1 MKIVTPLLSDKDSDF
16 NSVIINKIGHYFSIK
31 NFKQDISIISN
42 LDVRLVFFI
51 LNSADKTQLLTMAL
65 SICEN
70 LNKRIVIIC
79 SDPLPNIV
87 RNHKNIFFIIE
98 TNSNHLTSQFEEL
111 KAKTQHMFESHF
123 DIDRDTNNNNQ
134 LPVKVFTS
142 EVINFVMDNI
152 NKEIRETEIA
162 EKCHCSTTYFSKK
175 FHLHFGVSF
184 RDFVCDKRILL
195 AKKLIEADTESK
207 IAVIAYQCGYKD
219 VSYFSRI
226 FKKRTG
232 VTPASYRRACTD
244 NGKQRT

>member
-51 LNSADKTQLLTMAL
+51 LNSSDKIQLLTMAL

-134 LPVKVFTS
+134 LPVKAFTS
-142 EVINFVMDNI
+142 EVVNFVMDNI

-207 IAVIAYQCGYKD
+207 IAVISYQCGYKD

>member
-51 LNSADKTQLLTMAL
+51 LNSADKIQLLTMAL

-162 EKCHCSTTYFSKK
+162 EKCH
-175 FHLHFGVSF
+175 
-184 RDFVCDKRILL
+184 
-195 AKKLIEADTESK
+195 
-207 IAVIAYQCGYKD
+207 
-219 VSYFSRI
+219 
-226 FKKRTG
+226 
-232 VTPASYRRACTD
+232 
-244 NGKQRT
+244 

>member
-1 MKIVTPLLSDKDSDF
+1 MKVVTPLLSDKDSEF
-16 NSVIINKIGHYFSIK
+16 NSVIINKINHYFPIE
-31 NFKQDISIISN
+31 NYKQDISIISN

-51 LNSADKTQLLTMAL
+51 LNRPDKLQLLTMAL

-79 SDPLPNIV
+79 SDQLPNIV

-98 TNSNHLTSQFEEL
+98 TNSNHLTSTFEEL
-111 KAKTQHMFESHF
+111 KRKTQHILEPHF
-123 DIDRDTNNNNQ
+123 DFDRDINNNNQ
-134 LPVKVFTS
+134 LPTKLFTS
-142 EVINFVMDNI
+142 EVVNYVMDNI
-152 NKEIRETEIA
+152 NKEIREAEIA

-184 RDFVCDKRILL
+184 RDFVCDKRVLL

-244 NGKQRT
+244 NRKR

>member
-1 MKIVTPLLSDKDSDF
+1 MRLVIPLLSDSESDF
-16 NSVIINKIGHYFSIK
+16 NAIIANKVRRYFPTET
-31 NFKQDISIISN
+31 FKQDISIISH
-42 LDVRLVFFI
+42 LDVRFVFFI
-51 LNSADKTQLLTMAL
+51 LNSPDQLQLLSMAL

-79 SDPLPNIV
+79 PEQLPDNI
-87 RNHKNIFFIIE
+87 RHHKNVFSMIE
-98 TNSNHLTSQFEEL
+98 TNSNDLTSKLEEL
-111 KAKTQHMFESHF
+111 KNKTQHIFEPHF
-123 DIDRDTNNNNQ
+123 DLDRDINHNNQ
-134 LPVKVFTS
+134 LPAKTFTS
-142 EVINFVMDNI
+142 EVVNFVMNNI

-162 EKCHCSTTYFSKK
+162 QRCHCSTTYFSKK

-184 RDFVCDKRILL
+184 RDFVCDKRISL
-195 AKKLIEADTESK
+195 AKKLIETDTDAK

-244 NGKQRT
+244 NRKR

>member
-1 MKIVTPLLSDKDSDF
+1 MKLVTPLLSDKDSEF
-16 NSVIINKIGHYFSIK
+16 NAVIINKLNHYFPIE
-31 NFKQDISIISN
+31 NYKQDISIISN

-51 LNSADKTQLLTMAL
+51 LNRPDKLQLLTMAL

-79 SDPLPNIV
+79 SDQLPNIV

-98 TNSNHLTSQFEEL
+98 TNRNHLTSTFEEL
-111 KAKTQHMFESHF
+111 KRKTQHIFEPHF
-123 DIDRDTNNNNQ
+123 DFDRDINNNNQ
-134 LPVKVFTS
+134 LPTKLFTS
-142 EVINFVMDNI
+142 EVVNYVMDNI

-184 RDFVCDKRILL
+184 RDFVCDKRVLL

-244 NGKQRT
+244 NRKR

>member
-1 MKIVTPLLSDKDSDF
+1 MKVVTPLLTDKDSEF
-16 NSVIINKIGHYFSIK
+16 NSVIINKIGHYFPIE
-31 NFKQDISIISN
+31 NHKQDISIISN

-51 LNSADKTQLLTMAL
+51 LNRPDKIQLLTMAL

-70 LNKRIVIIC
+70 LNKRIIIIC
-79 SDPLPNIV
+79 SNPLPNTV
-87 RNHKNIFFIIE
+87 RNHKSIFFIID
-98 TNSNHLTSQFEEL
+98 TNSNHLTSTFEEL
-111 KAKTQHMFESHF
+111 MRKTQHIFEPHF
-123 DIDRDTNNNNQ
+123 DLDRDINNNNQ
-134 LPVKVFTS
+134 LPAKLFTS
-142 EVINFVMDNI
+142 EVVNFVMDNI

-244 NGKQRT
+244 NRKR

>member
-1 MKIVTPLLSDKDSDF
+1 
-16 NSVIINKIGHYFSIK
+16 SVIINKIGHYFSIK

-51 LNSADKTQLLTMAL
+51 LNSADKIQLLTMAL

>member
-1 MKIVTPLLSDKDSDF
+1 MKLITPLLSDIDSEF
-16 NSVIINKIGHYFSIK
+16 NSIIINKVSRYFPVE
-31 NFKQDISIISN
+31 NFQQDISVISN
-42 LDVRLVFFI
+42 LDVRIVFFI
-51 LNSADKTQLLTMAL
+51 LNRESEIQLLTMAL

-70 LNKRIVIIC
+70 LNKRIVLISPFEI
-79 SDPLPNIV
+79 PNII

-98 TNSNHLTSQFEEL
+98 TSNNHLTSAFEEL
-111 KAKTQHMFESHF
+111 KSKTQHIFDPHF
-123 DIDRDTNNNNQ
+123 DLDRKTNNNNQ
-134 LPVKVFTS
+134 LPAKLFTS
-142 EVINFVMDNI
+142 EVVNFVMDNI

-207 IAVIAYQCGYKD
+207 IAVISYQCGYKD

-232 VTPASYRRACTD
+232 VTPASYRRACMD
-244 NGKQRT
+244 NRKR

>member
-1 MKIVTPLLSDKDSDF
+1 MKLITPLLSDIDSEF
-16 NSVIINKIGHYFSIK
+16 NSIIINKVSRYFPVE
-31 NFKQDISIISN
+31 NFQQDISVISN
-42 LDVRLVFFI
+42 LDVRIVFFI
-51 LNSADKTQLLTMAL
+51 LNRESEIQLLTMAL

-70 LNKRIVIIC
+70 LNKRIVLISPFEI
-79 SDPLPNIV
+79 PNLI

-98 TNSNHLTSQFEEL
+98 TSNNHLTSAFEEL
-111 KAKTQHMFESHF
+111 KSKTQHIFDPHF
-123 DIDRDTNNNNQ
+123 DLDRKTNNNNQ
-134 LPVKVFTS
+134 LSAKLFTS
-142 EVINFVMDNI
+142 EVVNFVMDNI

-207 IAVIAYQCGYKD
+207 IAVISYQCGYKD

-232 VTPASYRRACTD
+232 VTPASYRRACMD
-244 NGKQRT
+244 NRKR

>member
-1 MKIVTPLLSDKDSDF
+1 
-16 NSVIINKIGHYFSIK
+16 
-31 NFKQDISIISN
+31 
-42 LDVRLVFFI
+42 
-51 LNSADKTQLLTMAL
+51 MAL

-98 TNSNHLTSQFEEL
+98 TNSNHLTSTFEEL
-111 KAKTQHMFESHF
+111 KSKTQHIFEPHF
-123 DIDRDTNNNNQ
+123 DLDRDINNNNQ
-134 LPVKVFTS
+134 LPAKLFTS
-142 EVINFVMDNI
+142 EVVNYVMDNI

-162 EKCHCSTTYFSKK
+162 ERCHCSTTYFSKK

-207 IAVIAYQCGYKD
+207 IAVISYQCGYKD

-244 NGKQRT
+244 NRKR

>member
-1 MKIVTPLLSDKDSDF
+1 MKLITPLLSDIDSEF
-16 NSVIINKIGHYFSIK
+16 NSIIINKISRYFPVE
-31 NFKQDISIISN
+31 NFQQDISVISN
-42 LDVRLVFFI
+42 LDVRIVFFI
-51 LNSADKTQLLTMAL
+51 LNRESEIQLLTMAL

-70 LNKRIVIIC
+70 LNKRIVLISPFEI
-79 SDPLPNIV
+79 PNII

-98 TNSNHLTSQFEEL
+98 TSNNHLTSAFEEL
-111 KAKTQHMFESHF
+111 KSKTQHIFDPHF
-123 DIDRDTNNNNQ
+123 DLDRKTNNNNQ
-134 LPVKVFTS
+134 LSAKLFTS
-142 EVINFVMDNI
+142 EVVNFVMDNI

-207 IAVIAYQCGYKD
+207 IAVISYQCGYKD

-232 VTPASYRRACTD
+232 VTPASYRRACMD
-244 NGKQRT
+244 NRKR

>member
-1 MKIVTPLLSDKDSDF
+1 MKVVTPLLSDKDSEF
-16 NSVIINKIGHYFSIK
+16 NAVIINKLNHYFPIE
-31 NFKQDISIISN
+31 NYKQDISIISH

-51 LNSADKTQLLTMAL
+51 LNRPDKLQLLTMAL

-79 SDPLPNIV
+79 SDLLPNIV

-98 TNSNHLTSQFEEL
+98 TNSNHLTSTFEEL
-111 KAKTQHMFESHF
+111 KRKTQHIFEPHF
-123 DIDRDTNNNNQ
+123 DFDRDINNNNQ
-134 LPVKVFTS
+134 LPTKLFTS
-142 EVINFVMDNI
+142 EVVNYVMDNI

-184 RDFVCDKRILL
+184 RDFVCDKRVLL

-244 NGKQRT
+244 NRKR

>member
-1 MKIVTPLLSDKDSDF
+1 MKLITPLLSDIDSEF
-16 NSVIINKIGHYFSIK
+16 NSIIINKISRYFPVE
-31 NFKQDISIISN
+31 NFQQDISVISN
-42 LDVRLVFFI
+42 LDVRIVFFI
-51 LNSADKTQLLTMAL
+51 LNRESEIQLLTMAL
-65 SICEN
+65 SICKN
-70 LNKRIVIIC
+70 LNKRIVLISPFEI
-79 SDPLPNIV
+79 PNII

-98 TNSNHLTSQFEEL
+98 TSNNHLTSAFEEL
-111 KAKTQHMFESHF
+111 KSKTQHIFDPHF
-123 DIDRDTNNNNQ
+123 DLDRKTNNNNQ
-134 LPVKVFTS
+134 LSAKLFTS
-142 EVINFVMDNI
+142 EVVNFVMDNI

-207 IAVIAYQCGYKD
+207 IAVISYQCGYKD

-244 NGKQRT
+244 NIKR

>member
-1 MKIVTPLLSDKDSDF
+1 MKVITPLLTDKDSDF
-16 NSVIINKIGHYFSIK
+16 NAVIINKISHYFSIK
-31 NFKQDISIISN
+31 DFGQDISIISN

-51 LNSADKTQLLTMAL
+51 LNKPDKLQLLTMAL

-70 LNKRIVIIC
+70 LNKRIVLIC
-79 SDPLPNIV
+79 PDPLPNIV

-98 TNSNHLTSQFEEL
+98 TNSKHLTSTFEEL
-111 KAKTQHMFESHF
+111 KTKTQHIFDPHF
-123 DIDRDTNNNNQ
+123 DLDRDTNNNNQ
-134 LPVKVFTS
+134 LPAKLFTS
-142 EVINFVMDNI
+142 EVVNFVMDNI

-207 IAVIAYQCGYKD
+207 IAVISYQCGYKD

-244 NGKQRT
+244 NRKR

>member
-1 MKIVTPLLSDKDSDF
+1 MSINIVTPLLSDVDSEF
-16 NSVIINKIGHYFSIK
+16 NSIIIKKISHYFSVQY
-31 NFKQDISIISN
+31 FGQDISIISN
-42 LDVRLVFFI
+42 LDVRLVFLTI
-51 LNSADKTQLLTMAL
+51 NNNDNYQLLNMAI

-79 SDPLPNIV
+79 SSPLPNII
-87 RNHKNIFFIIE
+87 RNHKNVFFIIE
-98 TNSNHLTSQFEEL
+98 TSSHNLSRKLEEL
-111 KAKTQHMFESHF
+111 KEKTQHIFDPHF
-123 DIDRDTNNNNQ
+123 DIDRNMNKNNQ
-134 LPVKVFTS
+134 LPAKIFTS
-142 EVINFVMDNI
+142 EVVNFIMRNI
-152 NKEIRETEIA
+152 NRDIRETEIA
-162 EKCHCSTTYFSKK
+162 DRCHCSTTYFSKK

-232 VTPASYRRACTD
+232 VTPASYRRTCMD
-244 NGKQRT
+244 NRKR

>member
-1 MKIVTPLLSDKDSDF
+1 MKVVTPLLTDKDSEF
-16 NSVIINKIGHYFSIK
+16 NSVIINKIGHYFPIE
-31 NFKQDISIISN
+31 NHKQDISIISN

-51 LNSADKTQLLTMAL
+51 LNRPDKIQLLTMAL

-70 LNKRIVIIC
+70 LNKRIIIIC
-79 SDPLPNIV
+79 SNSLPNTV
-87 RNHKNIFFIIE
+87 RNHKSIFFIID
-98 TNSNHLTSQFEEL
+98 TNSNHLTSTFEEL
-111 KAKTQHMFESHF
+111 MRKTQHIFDPHF
-123 DIDRDTNNNNQ
+123 DLDRDINNNNQ
-134 LPVKVFTS
+134 LPAKLFTS
-142 EVINFVMDNI
+142 EVVNFVMDNI

-244 NGKQRT
+244 NRKR

>member
-1 MKIVTPLLSDKDSDF
+1 MKVVTPLLSDKDSEF
-16 NSVIINKIGHYFSIK
+16 NSVIINKINHYFPIE
-31 NFKQDISIISN
+31 NYKQDISIISN

-51 LNSADKTQLLTMAL
+51 LNRPDKLQLLTMAL

-79 SDPLPNIV
+79 SDQLPNIV
-87 RNHKNIFFIIE
+87 RNHKNIFFTIE
-98 TNSNHLTSQFEEL
+98 TNSNHLTSTFEEL
-111 KAKTQHMFESHF
+111 KRKTQHIFEPHF
-123 DIDRDTNNNNQ
+123 DFDRDINNNNQ
-134 LPVKVFTS
+134 LPTKLFTS
-142 EVINFVMDNI
+142 EVVNYVMDNI

-195 AKKLIEADTESK
+195 AKKLIKADTESK

-232 VTPASYRRACTD
+232 VTPASYRRTCMD
-244 NGKQRT
+244 NRKR

>member
-1 MKIVTPLLSDKDSDF
+1 MKVVTPLLSDNNSGF
-16 NSVIINKIGHYFSIK
+16 NAVIINKISHYFPIE
-31 NFKQDISIISN
+31 NFGQDISIISN

-51 LNSADKTQLLTMAL
+51 LNKPDKLQLLTMAL
-65 SICEN
+65 AICEN

-79 SDPLPNIV
+79 SEPLPNIV

-98 TNSNHLTSQFEEL
+98 TNSKHLTSTFEEL
-111 KAKTQHMFESHF
+111 KTKTQHIFDPHF
-123 DIDRDTNNNNQ
+123 DLDRDTNSNNQ
-134 LPVKVFTS
+134 LPAKLFTS
-142 EVINFVMDNI
+142 EVVNFVMDNI

-207 IAVIAYQCGYKD
+207 IAVISYQCGYKD

-244 NGKQRT
+244 NRKR

>member
-1 MKIVTPLLSDKDSDF
+1 MKIVTPLLSDKESDF
-16 NSVIINKIGHYFSIK
+16 NSVIINKISHYFSIA

-51 LNSADKTQLLTMAL
+51 FNTPDKIQLLTMAL

-134 LPVKVFTS
+134 LPVKAFTS
-142 EVINFVMDNI
+142 EVVNFVMDNI

>member
-1 MKIVTPLLSDKDSDF
+1 MKLITPLLSDIDSEF
-16 NSVIINKIGHYFSIK
+16 NSIIINKVSRYFPVE
-31 NFKQDISIISN
+31 NFQQDISVISN
-42 LDVRLVFFI
+42 LDVRIVFFI
-51 LNSADKTQLLTMAL
+51 LNRESEIQLLTMAL

-70 LNKRIVIIC
+70 LNKRIVLISPFEI
-79 SDPLPNIV
+79 PNII

-98 TNSNHLTSQFEEL
+98 TSNNHLTSAFEEL
-111 KAKTQHMFESHF
+111 KSKTQHIFDPHF
-123 DIDRDTNNNNQ
+123 DLDRKTNNNNQ
-134 LPVKVFTS
+134 LSAKLFTS
-142 EVINFVMDNI
+142 EVVNFVMDNI

-207 IAVIAYQCGYKD
+207 IAVISYQCGYKD

-232 VTPASYRRACTD
+232 VTPASYRRACMD
-244 NGKQRT
+244 NRKR

>member
-51 LNSADKTQLLTMAL
+51 LNSADKIQLLTMAL

-142 EVINFVMDNI
+142 EVVNFVMDNI

-232 VTPASYRRACTD
+232 VPPASYRRACTD

>member
-1 MKIVTPLLSDKDSDF
+1 MKILTPLLSDRDSDF
-16 NSVIINKIGHYFSIK
+16 NSVIINKISHYFSIE

-51 LNSADKTQLLTMAL
+51 LNTPDKIQLLTMAL

-134 LPVKVFTS
+134 LPVKAFTS
-142 EVINFVMDNI
+142 EVVNFVMDNI

-207 IAVIAYQCGYKD
+207 IAVISYQCGYKD

>member
-1 MKIVTPLLSDKDSDF
+1 MKVVTPLLSDKDSEF
-16 NSVIINKIGHYFSIK
+16 NAVIINKINYYFPIE
-31 NFKQDISIISN
+31 NYKQDISIISN

-51 LNSADKTQLLTMAL
+51 LNRPDKLQLLTMAL

-79 SDPLPNIV
+79 SDQLPNIV

-98 TNSNHLTSQFEEL
+98 TNSNHLTSTFEEL
-111 KAKTQHMFESHF
+111 KRKTQHIFESHF
-123 DIDRDTNNNNQ
+123 DLDRDINNNNQ
-134 LPVKVFTS
+134 LPTKLFTS
-142 EVINFVMDNI
+142 EVVNYVMDNI

-184 RDFVCDKRILL
+184 RDFVCDKRVLL

-244 NGKQRT
+244 NRKR

>member
-51 LNSADKTQLLTMAL
+51 LNSSDKIQLLTMAL

-70 LNKRIVIIC
+70 LNKRIVIIY

-134 LPVKVFTS
+134 LPVKAFTS
-142 EVINFVMDNI
+142 EVVNFVMDNI

-207 IAVIAYQCGYKD
+207 IAVISYQCGYKD

-244 NGKQRT
+244 NGKQRA

>member
-1 MKIVTPLLSDKDSDF
+1 MKLITPLLSDIDSEF
-16 NSVIINKIGHYFSIK
+16 NSIVINKVSRYFPVE
-31 NFKQDISIISN
+31 NFQQDISVISN
-42 LDVRLVFFI
+42 LDVRIVFFI
-51 LNSADKTQLLTMAL
+51 LNRESEIQLLTMAL

-70 LNKRIVIIC
+70 LNKRIVLISPFEI
-79 SDPLPNIV
+79 PNII

-98 TNSNHLTSQFEEL
+98 TSNNHLTSAFEEL
-111 KAKTQHMFESHF
+111 KSKTQHIFDPHF
-123 DIDRDTNNNNQ
+123 DLDRKTNNNNQ
-134 LPVKVFTS
+134 LSAKLFTS
-142 EVINFVMDNI
+142 EVVNFVMDNI

-207 IAVIAYQCGYKD
+207 IAVISYQCGYKD

-232 VTPASYRRACTD
+232 VTPASYRRACMD
-244 NGKQRT
+244 NRKR

>member
-1 MKIVTPLLSDKDSDF
+1 MKLITPLLSDIDSEF
-16 NSVIINKIGHYFSIK
+16 NSIIINKVSRYFPVE
-31 NFKQDISIISN
+31 NFQQDISVISN
-42 LDVRLVFFI
+42 LDVRIVFFI
-51 LNSADKTQLLTMAL
+51 LNRESEIQLLTMAL

-70 LNKRIVIIC
+70 LNKRIVLISPFEI
-79 SDPLPNIV
+79 PNII

-98 TNSNHLTSQFEEL
+98 TSNNHLTSAFEEL
-111 KAKTQHMFESHF
+111 KSKTQHIFDPHF
-123 DIDRDTNNNNQ
+123 DLDRKTNNNNQ
-134 LPVKVFTS
+134 LSAKLFTS
-142 EVINFVMDNI
+142 EVVNFVMDNI

-207 IAVIAYQCGYKD
+207 IAVISYQCGYKD

-244 NGKQRT
+244 NRKR

>member
-1 MKIVTPLLSDKDSDF
+1 MKVVTPLLTDKDSEF
-16 NSVIINKIGHYFSIK
+16 NSVIINKIGHYFSIE
-31 NFKQDISIISN
+31 NHKQDISIISN

-51 LNSADKTQLLTMAL
+51 LNRPDKIQLLTMAL

-70 LNKRIVIIC
+70 LNKRIIIIC
-79 SDPLPNIV
+79 SNPLPNTV
-87 RNHKNIFFIIE
+87 RNHKSIFFIID
-98 TNSNHLTSQFEEL
+98 TNSNHLTSTFEEL
-111 KAKTQHMFESHF
+111 MRKTQHIFEPHF
-123 DIDRDTNNNNQ
+123 DLDRDINNNNQ
-134 LPVKVFTS
+134 LPAKLFTS
-142 EVINFVMDNI
+142 EVVNFVMDNI

-244 NGKQRT
+244 NRKR

>member
-1 MKIVTPLLSDKDSDF
+1 MKSITPLLSDRDSEF
-16 NSVIINKIGHYFSIK
+16 NSIIIKKISHYFSID
-31 NFKQDISIISN
+31 NFGQDISIISN
-42 LDVRLVFFI
+42 LEVRLVFFI
-51 LNSADKTQLLTMAL
+51 LNRTDKLQLLTMAL

-79 SDPLPNIV
+79 SDTLPNIV

-98 TNSNHLTSQFEEL
+98 TNSNHLTSTFEQL
-111 KAKTQHMFESHF
+111 KHKTQHIFETHF
-123 DIDRDTNNNNQ
+123 DLDRDMNNNNQ
-134 LPVKVFTS
+134 LPAKLFTS
-142 EVINFVMDNI
+142 EVVNFVMDNI
-152 NKEIRETEIA
+152 NKEIREKEIA

-232 VTPASYRRACTD
+232 VTPASYRRACMD
-244 NGKQRT
+244 NIKR

>member
-1 MKIVTPLLSDKDSDF
+1 MKLTTPLLTDRDSEF
-16 NSVIINKIGHYFSIK
+16 NAIIINKINHYFPID
-31 NFKQDISIISN
+31 NFGQDVSIISN

-51 LNSADKTQLLTMAL
+51 LNRTDRLQLLTIAL

-79 SDPLPNIV
+79 SSSLPNIV
-87 RNHKNIFFIIE
+87 RNHKNVFFIIE
-98 TNSNHLTSQFEEL
+98 TNSNHLTSTFEEL
-111 KAKTQHMFESHF
+111 KRKTQHIFEPHF
-123 DIDRDTNNNNQ
+123 DLDRNTNNNNH
-134 LPVKVFTS
+134 LPAKLFTS
-142 EVINFVMDNI
+142 EVVNFVMDNI
-152 NKEIRETEIA
+152 NKEIKEIEIA

-207 IAVIAYQCGYKD
+207 IAVISYLCGYKD

-244 NGKQRT
+244 NRKR

>member
-1 MKIVTPLLSDKDSDF
+1 MKVVTPLLSDKDSEF
-16 NSVIINKIGHYFSIK
+16 NTVIINKISHYFLIE
-31 NFKQDISIISN
+31 NHKQDISIISN

-51 LNSADKTQLLTMAL
+51 LNRPDKLQLLTMAL

-79 SDPLPNIV
+79 SDQLPNIV

-98 TNSNHLTSQFEEL
+98 TNSNHLTSTFEEL
-111 KAKTQHMFESHF
+111 KRKTQHIFESHF
-123 DIDRDTNNNNQ
+123 DLDRDINNNNQ
-134 LPVKVFTS
+134 LPTKLFTS
-142 EVINFVMDNI
+142 EVVNYVMDNI

-184 RDFVCDKRILL
+184 RDFVCDKRVLL

-232 VTPASYRRACTD
+232 VTPASYRRTCTD
-244 NGKQRT
+244 NRKR

>member
-1 MKIVTPLLSDKDSDF
+1 
-16 NSVIINKIGHYFSIK
+16 
-31 NFKQDISIISN
+31 SIISN

-51 LNSADKTQLLTMAL
+51 LNSADKIQLLTMAL

-142 EVINFVMDNI
+142 EVINFVM
-152 NKEIRETEIA
+152 
-162 EKCHCSTTYFSKK
+162 
-175 FHLHFGVSF
+175 
-184 RDFVCDKRILL
+184 
-195 AKKLIEADTESK
+195 
-207 IAVIAYQCGYKD
+207 
-219 VSYFSRI
+219 
-226 FKKRTG
+226 
-232 VTPASYRRACTD
+232 
-244 NGKQRT
+244 

>member
-1 MKIVTPLLSDKDSDF
+1 TPLLSDKDSDF

-51 LNSADKTQLLTMAL
+51 LNSADKIQLLTMAL

-244 NGKQRT
+244 NGKQ

>member
-1 MKIVTPLLSDKDSDF
+1 MKLITPLLSDIDSEF
-16 NSVIINKIGHYFSIK
+16 NSIIINKVSRYFPVE
-31 NFKQDISIISN
+31 NFQQDISVISN
-42 LDVRLVFFI
+42 LDVRIVFFI
-51 LNSADKTQLLTMAL
+51 LNRENEIQLLTMAL

-70 LNKRIVIIC
+70 LNKRIVLISPFEI
-79 SDPLPNIV
+79 PNII

-98 TNSNHLTSQFEEL
+98 TSNNHLTSAFEEL
-111 KAKTQHMFESHF
+111 KSKTQHIFDPHF
-123 DIDRDTNNNNQ
+123 DLDRKTNNNNQ
-134 LPVKVFTS
+134 LSAKLFTS
-142 EVINFVMDNI
+142 EVVNFVMDNI

-207 IAVIAYQCGYKD
+207 IAVISYQCGYKD

-232 VTPASYRRACTD
+232 VTPASYRRACMD
-244 NGKQRT
+244 NRKR